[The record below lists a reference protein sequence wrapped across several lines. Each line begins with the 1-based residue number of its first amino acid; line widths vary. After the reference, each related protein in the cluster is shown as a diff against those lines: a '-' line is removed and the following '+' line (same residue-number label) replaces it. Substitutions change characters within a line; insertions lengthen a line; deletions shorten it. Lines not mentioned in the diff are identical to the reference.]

1 MSARRQTIRRVLEI
15 WALAG
20 AVVACVGSGQ
30 GAAMVA
36 AATPIVVDPALFRV
50 VPTATTQTLA
60 AFPNLPTYG
69 WIAALLVIAAA
80 VATFRLT
87 RDEDVRL
94 QVILFVSISAYAVAL
109 SFAIH

>member
-1 MSARRQTIRRVLEI
+1 MSDRRQTIRRVLEI
-15 WALAG
+15 WALAA

-36 AATPIVVDPALFRV
+36 AAAPIVVDPAQFKV
-50 VPTATTQTLA
+50 VPIATTQTLA

-69 WIAALLVIAAA
+69 WIAASLVIAAA

-87 RDEDVRL
+87 PDEDVRL
-94 QVILFVSISAYAVAL
+94 QALLPHVAN
-109 SFAIH
+109 AIR